1 MTIVSISRDRVEN
14 PPDDHADR
22 DGAGGRFSS
31 QLSPM
36 PIEITAADCGTS
48 NSATVRKPRR
58 VMIVAGETSG
68 DLHGADFAF
77 QLLARDP
84 SCELFGIAGERMR
97 AAGVRALFRTEDIA
111 GLGLAELTST
121 IRRTAGAFRSLRRI
135 LRRDPPDLV
144 VLIDYAEFNLMLAGS
159 ARRAGVPVLYYIM
172 PQVWAWRRGRIGKL
186 VKRAQRMAVV
196 FPFEEGLYARAGGHV
211 KFVGHPLLDR
221 VAPAQDRV
229 ATLARHGLKS
239 DARILA
245 LLPGS
250 RHAEVGYLLRPLLE
264 AAMVLAAKHG
274 LTPVIA
280 LAPTLES
287 AYLRE
292 VAGAAALE
300 GVHII
305 QGDTY
310 SIVAASELALVASG
324 TATLE
329 AALLGC
335 PMVIAYKM
343 SPITYRL
350 ARILVRGVDYIGMP
364 NILAGRAIVP
374 ELIQGD
380 VTAGQ
385 LVRAAEPM
393 LAEPLHGETA
403 AALRAVRASLGEPG
417 AAARVAAIALEMM
430 V

>member
-1 MTIVSISRDRVEN
+1 M
-14 PPDDHADR
+14 HAD
-22 DGAGGRFSS
+22 S
-31 QLSPM
+31 
-36 PIEITAADCGTS
+36 AALHGGTS
-48 NSATVRKPRR
+48 VKAATPPHKR
-58 VMIVAGETSG
+58 VMIVAGEASG
-68 DLHGADFAF
+68 DLHGADFAAN
-77 QLLARDP
+77 LLTRDP
-84 SCELFGIAGERMR
+84 SCEIFGIGGEQMR
-97 AAGVRALFRTEDIA
+97 AVGVRALFRTEDIA

-121 IRRTAGAFRSLRRI
+121 IRRTVGAWRALRRI

-144 VLIDYAEFNLMLAGS
+144 VLIDYAEFNLMLAGA
-159 ARRAGVPVLYYIM
+159 ARRAGVPVLYYIL

-196 FPFEEGLYARAGGHV
+196 FPFEAELYARAGGRV
-211 KFVGHPLLDR
+211 SFVGHPLLDR
-221 VAPAQDRV
+221 MAPAQERA
-229 ATLARHGLKS
+229 ATLTRHGLS
-239 DARILA
+239 PSARLLA

-250 RHAEVGYLLRPLLE
+250 RRAEVEYLLRAMLE

-280 LAPTLES
+280 LAPTLD
-287 AYLRE
+287 AALLRE

-300 GVHII
+300 DVRII
-305 QGDTY
+305 QDDTY
-310 SIVAASELALVASG
+310 SIIAASELALVASG

-329 AALLGC
+329 TALLGC

-343 SPITYRL
+343 SPVTYRL

-380 VTAGQ
+380 VTPAK

-393 LAEPLHGETA
+393 LAEPLHTETA
-403 AALRAVRASLGEPG
+403 AALRAVRASLGAPG
-417 AAARVAAIALEMM
+417 AADRVAAIAMEMM
-430 V
+430 A